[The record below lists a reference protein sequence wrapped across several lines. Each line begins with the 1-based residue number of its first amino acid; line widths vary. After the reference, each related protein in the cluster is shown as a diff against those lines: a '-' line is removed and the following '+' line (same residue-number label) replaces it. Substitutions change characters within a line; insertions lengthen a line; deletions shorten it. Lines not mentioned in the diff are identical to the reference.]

1 MTAITFIGFGEAG
14 GILAGDLARENDVTI
29 WDHKLQGAERA
40 AMREKAHLA
49 GVRLRTR
56 LPRRWRGSADLLHR
70 DRRLGAGSRAGRQPN
85 TYAKASFSSI

>member
-29 WDHKLQGAERA
+29 WDRKLQGAERE

-49 GVRLRTR
+49 GVRVADSLAQALEGAALIFSTVTA
-56 LPRRWRGSADLLHR
+56 GSALE
-70 DRRLGAGSRAGRQPN
+70 RRVAGISD
-85 TYAKASFSSI
+85 